1 MLFRKIAFVAV
12 PLLFSSVA
20 WADVGAPSCPFS
32 DENLKENIK
41 PLDHSLEKILKLKG
55 VSYTWKEDKTGDV
68 GLIAQDVEKV
78 YPELVKTKGE
88 TKQVDYQK
96 LVAPLIEAVREQQN
110 EINAL
115 KADVAQ
121 CARKAN

>member
-20 WADVGAPSCPFS
+20 WADLGAKCCPFS

-68 GLIAQDVEKV
+68 GLIAQRS
-78 YPELVKTKGE
+78 PASLSASCSCHSSSQTLKTKE
-88 TKQVDYQK
+88 IPHRADHHPCV
-96 LVAPLIEAVREQQN
+96 LFPVAFTTTNLN
-110 EINAL
+110 SNT
-115 KADVAQ
+115 
-121 CARKAN
+121 